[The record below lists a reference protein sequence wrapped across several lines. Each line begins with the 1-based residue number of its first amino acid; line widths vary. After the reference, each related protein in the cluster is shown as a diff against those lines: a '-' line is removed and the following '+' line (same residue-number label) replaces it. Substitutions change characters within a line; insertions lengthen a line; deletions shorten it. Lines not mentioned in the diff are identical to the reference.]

1 MPDTGRQASSSK
13 ERHAI
18 VCSTQATSHSFN
30 KHTMARRRRPPR
42 PGALADLSPSRILK
56 QMALL
61 QFFYYGVAI
70 VLIVFTTFVAG
81 RHPDAKEIMGWR
93 ELRGDV
99 TTGWT
104 LALCWLLGSL
114 ITYVSLSHFNCKS
127 AAANTRLLKCHPNP
141 PFNRAI
147 ETRARFRFDNPF
159 HPPGRHLSLFTRH
172 TKHTILVVR
181 SSRFC
186 HLDGLSRNV
195 GLSMARVAAHGIW
208 WKSKSTCKGS
218 E

>member
-1 MPDTGRQASSSK
+1 MSVTSLSK
-13 ERHAI
+13 GPA
-18 VCSTQATSHSFN
+18 CDCLTAPNQLDSHSFQ
-30 KHTMARRRRPPR
+30 HTPYTMARRRRPPR

-81 RHPDAKEIMGWR
+81 RHPDAKAILDWR

-114 ITYVSLSHFNCKS
+114 IT
-127 AAANTRLLKCHPNP
+127 
-141 PFNRAI
+141 
-147 ETRARFRFDNPF
+147 
-159 HPPGRHLSLFTRH
+159 
-172 TKHTILVVR
+172 
-181 SSRFC
+181 
-186 HLDGLSRNV
+186 
-195 GLSMARVAAHGIW
+195 
-208 WKSKSTCKGS
+208 
-218 E
+218 

>member
-1 MPDTGRQASSSK
+1 
-13 ERHAI
+13 
-18 VCSTQATSHSFN
+18 
-30 KHTMARRRRPPR
+30 MARRRRPPR

-81 RHPDAKEIMGWR
+81 RHPDTKAILDWR

-114 ITYVSLSHFNCKS
+114 ITYVSLSYSKHEY
-127 AAANTRLLKCHPNP
+127 AIANIKLCLKCYSNP
-141 PFNRAI
+141 PINCAV
-147 ETRARFRFDNPF
+147 ETRARFRSDDPL
-159 HPPGRHLSLFTRH
+159 HPPGRHLSVFTRH
-172 TKHTILVVR
+172 TKYPILVVR
-181 SSRFC
+181 PSRFC
-186 HLDGLSRNV
+186 HPDGLFGNV
-195 GLSMARVAAHGIW
+195 GLPVARVAAHGVW
-208 WKSKSTCKGS
+208 WETNTCKSG
-218 E
+218 EE

>member
-1 MPDTGRQASSSK
+1 MRGWAWIEAVRRRRQKVGCVCSAECRASRGMISCGFKGGIALQGTGIISPACHYQRFRKHRRAPRPKARSQPSSSSSK
-13 ERHAI
+13 GPASPHQHQRQPTLLH
-18 VCSTQATSHSFN
+18 TTS
-30 KHTMARRRRPPR
+30 MARRRRPPR

-81 RHPDAKEIMGWR
+81 RHPDTKAILDWR

-114 ITYVSLSHFNCKS
+114 ITYVQ
-127 AAANTRLLKCHPNP
+127 
-141 PFNRAI
+141 
-147 ETRARFRFDNPF
+147 
-159 HPPGRHLSLFTRH
+159 
-172 TKHTILVVR
+172 
-181 SSRFC
+181 
-186 HLDGLSRNV
+186 
-195 GLSMARVAAHGIW
+195 
-208 WKSKSTCKGS
+208 
-218 E
+218 